1 MSRRNEEI
9 RHLVAELDAHLAK
22 VEADVATLKALLAED
37 DDEGSGGEG
46 EASADPVRM

>member
-1 MSRRNEEI
+1 MSKRNEEI

-37 DDEGSGGEG
+37 DDEGSGGET
-46 EASADPVRM
+46 SAGPVRM